1 MNSFTVTLP
10 LPPSVN
16 ALYRNVA
23 RKGRVKTGVYKA
35 WQTRARIA
43 LNAQKPPKLQ
53 PPYSVLIA
61 CDIDHR
67 SDISN
72 RIKAV
77 EDLLVDYGCISDDR
91 WIEKVSAARV
101 AMLEAECRV
110 TVAGGFEP

>member
-1 MNSFTVTLP
+1 M
-10 LPPSVN
+10 PPSVN
-16 ALYRNVA
+16 KLYSNA
-23 RKGRVKTGVYKA
+23 PGKGRVKTGAYKA
-35 WQTRARIA
+35 WQTIAKAA

-91 WIEKVSAARV
+91 WIEHVSAARV

-110 TVAGGFEP
+110 TVSGGFEP